1 MINNRVLKK
10 NIKNTEPWITN
21 NKAIGKII
29 RREIPADIVYEDDYT
44 LAFKDTSPQAP
55 IHILIIPKKLIDMP
69 QNITLED
76 AKIVGNLFL
85 AAKEIAKNLNVTN
98 GYRLVMN
105 NGEEAGQS
113 VFHIHLHF
121 LAGRKLSWPPG

>member
-1 MINNRVLKK
+1 MNDTIF
-10 NIKNTEPWITN
+10 
-21 NKAIGKII
+21 GKII
-29 RREIPADIVYEDDYT
+29 RKEIPADIIYEDKNT
-44 LAFKDTSPQAP
+44 LAFKDINPQAP

-69 QNITLED
+69 QNVTKED
-76 AKIVGNLFL
+76 NEILGNLFFV
-85 AAKEIAKNLNVTN
+85 AKEIAKKLNVTN

-121 LAGRKLSWPPG
+121 LSGRKLNWPPG